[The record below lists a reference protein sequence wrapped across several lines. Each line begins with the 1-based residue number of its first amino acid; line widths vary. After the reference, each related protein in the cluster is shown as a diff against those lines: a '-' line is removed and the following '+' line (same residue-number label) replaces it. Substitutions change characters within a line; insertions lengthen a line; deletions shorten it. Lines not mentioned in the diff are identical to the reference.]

1 METTLIVTK
10 DNLILVN
17 DEKEEIKRHD
27 VAYHLSR
34 CIYFKVHHTGESNGS
49 KTLIPSDQFDL
60 PERFEFLEV
69 DCRKVIAQSPNIKL
83 SKELADELGWVD
95 VEELAFD
102 YFVSRDKVD
111 FEVTYDFKKGFQ
123 KAQELNKN
131 KYSEKDMEKC
141 HFHGWFQRERLEM
154 LGKPTYSYP
163 SNWKDM
169 DYEERESWFFEKFI
183 QSLQQPKQIKVTSTE
198 ENGVFNVSKINEYK

>member
-1 METTLIVTK
+1 MKTEYTLIVTK
-10 DNLILVN
+10 DDLILVN
-17 DEKEEIKRHD
+17 DEKEKVTLGKMYYELDNSIP
-27 VAYHLSR
+27 
-34 CIYFKVHHTGESNGS
+34 IYSFTKE
-49 KTLIPSDQFDL
+49 TLPNEYYLQ
-60 PERFEFLEV
+60 E
-69 DCRKVIAQSPNIKL
+69 VIAQSPNIKL

-95 VEELAFD
+95 VEELAYACRREYQD
-102 YFVSRDKVD
+102 S
-111 FEVTYDFKKGFQ
+111 FEGMNNHIMMNGVHRQEGFKIGFQ
-123 KAQELNKN
+123 KRGELNNN
-131 KYSEKDMEKC
+131 KYSEEDMEKC

-183 QSLQQPKQIKVTSTE
+183 QSQQQPKQIKVNVTE

>member
-1 METTLIVTK
+1 MKTEYTLIVTK
-10 DNLILVN
+10 DNLILVS
-17 DEKEEIKRHD
+17 DEPYINGDKVFDTLRNYIWVKSETITCHGEIYKK
-27 VAYHLSR
+27 
-34 CIYFKVHHTGESNGS
+34 I
-49 KTLIPSDQFDL
+49 
-60 PERFEFLEV
+60 
-69 DCRKVIAQSPNIKL
+69 IAQSPNIKL
-83 SKELADELGWVD
+83 SKELANEFGWSEVEQLACETLGY
-95 VEELAFD
+95 D
-102 YFVSRDKVD
+102 YNLWLTLHKKDKGTLIYYSITKWI
-111 FEVTYDFKKGFQ
+111 EGFQ

-131 KYSEKDMEKC
+131 KYSEEDMEKC

-183 QSLQQPKQIKVTSTE
+183 QSQQREYKVNVIE